1 MRLEGLRGSWV
12 EEMELMFSLATLLIR
27 VSVAFGQESI
37 SEDSQSL

>member
-1 MRLEGLRGSWV
+1 VRLEGLRRFGV
-12 EEMELMFSLATLLIR
+12 EEMELVLSLATLLIR